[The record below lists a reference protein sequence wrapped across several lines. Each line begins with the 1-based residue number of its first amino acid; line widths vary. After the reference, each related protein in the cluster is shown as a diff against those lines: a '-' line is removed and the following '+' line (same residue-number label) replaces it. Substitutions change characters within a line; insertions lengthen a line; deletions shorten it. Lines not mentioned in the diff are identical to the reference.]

1 MIYLKQQYALFIS
14 WVIALVAM
22 LGSLYFSEIRQF
34 VPCTMC
40 WYQRICMYPLVLI
53 LGIGSFQNDFNVKKI
68 ALPLSII
75 GLLTSTWHY
84 LEQKVPGFAEIKP
97 CTQGVPCSSEYI
109 NVFGF
114 ITIPFLAGTAFLL
127 ISLILIFT
135 KKDKAI

>member
-1 MIYLKQQYALFIS
+1 MKQQYALFIS

-53 LGIGSFQNDFNVKKI
+53 LGIGSFQNDYVKKI

-75 GLLTSTWHY
+75 GLLISTWHY

>member
-53 LGIGSFQNDFNVKKI
+53 LGIGSFQNDFNVKKL

-75 GLLTSTWHY
+75 GLLISTWHY

>member
-1 MIYLKQQYALFIS
+1 MKQQYALFIS

-34 VPCTMC
+34 APCTMC

-75 GLLTSTWHY
+75 GLLISTWHY
-84 LEQKVPGFAEIKP
+84 LEQKLPGFAEIKP

-127 ISLILIFT
+127 ISLSLIFT

>member
-75 GLLTSTWHY
+75 GLMISTWHY

>member
-75 GLLTSTWHY
+75 GLLISIWHY